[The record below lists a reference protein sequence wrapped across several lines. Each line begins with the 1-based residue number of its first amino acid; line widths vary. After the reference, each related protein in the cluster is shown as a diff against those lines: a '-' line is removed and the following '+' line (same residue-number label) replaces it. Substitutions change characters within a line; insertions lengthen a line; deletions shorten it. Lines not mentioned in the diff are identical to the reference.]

1 MSRCKTDRMTNPS
14 HYQSDFGLECWDAME
29 IIFGKKKLRWFCRM
43 NIFKYIWRLGMKDPV
58 DVELKKVAN
67 YQRKAEALR
76 LGDNRHRTDLY
87 YLSQVRKQ
95 LLAMADKLEREII
108 RISAMEEKRE

>member
-1 MSRCKTDRMTNPS
+1 MEQANNPS
-14 HYQSDFGLECWDAME
+14 HYKSDFGLECWDAME
-29 IIFGKKKLRWFCRM
+29 IIFGRKKLRTFCRM
-43 NIFKYIWRLGMKDPV
+43 NAFKYIWRLGKKDPV

-67 YQRKAEALR
+67 YQRKAEELR
-76 LGDNRHRTDLY
+76 LYDNRHRTDLY

>member
-1 MSRCKTDRMTNPS
+1 MEQANNPS
-14 HYQSDFGLECWDAME
+14 HYKSDFGLECWDAME
-29 IIFGKKKLRWFCRM
+29 IIFGRKKLRTFCRM
-43 NIFKYIWRLGMKDPV
+43 NTFKYIWRLGKKDAA

-95 LLAMADKLEREII
+95 LLAMADKLEREIV
-108 RISAMEEKRE
+108 RISAMEDKCEQS

>member
-1 MSRCKTDRMTNPS
+1 MEQASNPS
-14 HYQSDFGLECWDAME
+14 HYQSDFGLECWDVMQ
-29 IIFGKKKLRWFCRM
+29 IIFGRKKLRTFCRM
-43 NIFKYIWRLGMKDPV
+43 NAFKYIWRLGKKDPV

-67 YQRKAEALR
+67 YQRKAEELR
-76 LGDNRHRTDLY
+76 LCENRHRTDTY

>member
-1 MSRCKTDRMTNPS
+1 MSHCKTDRMTNPS

-108 RISAMEEKRE
+108 RISAMEDK

>member
-1 MSRCKTDRMTNPS
+1 MEQVNNPT
-14 HYQSDFGLECWDAME
+14 HYKSNFGLECWGAME
-29 IIFGKKKLRWFCRM
+29 ICFGRKKLRWFCRM
-43 NIFKYIWRLGMKDPV
+43 NVFKYIWRLGKKDPV
-58 DVELKKVAN
+58 DVELKKIAN
-67 YQRKAEALR
+67 YQRKAEELR
-76 LGDNRHRTDLY
+76 LYDNRHRTDLY

>member
-1 MSRCKTDRMTNPS
+1 MEQVNNPD
-14 HYQSDFGLECWDAME
+14 HYKSNFGLECWDAME

-43 NIFKYIWRLGMKDPV
+43 NVFKYIWRLGKKDPV
-58 DVELKKVAN
+58 DIELKKVAN

-76 LGDNRHRTDLY
+76 LSDNRHRTDLY

-95 LLAMADKLEREII
+95 LLKMADKLEREII

>member
-1 MSRCKTDRMTNPS
+1 MEQANNPS
-14 HYQSDFGLECWDAME
+14 HYQSDFGLECWDVMQ
-29 IIFGKKKLRWFCRM
+29 IIFGRKKLRWFCRM
-43 NIFKYIWRLGMKDPV
+43 NAFKYIWRLGKKDPV
-58 DVELKKVAN
+58 DVELKKIAN

-87 YLSQVRKQ
+87 YLSQVRRQ

-108 RISAMEEKRE
+108 RISAMEEKREQS